1 MLAGFSISGR
11 AGGDDKDFLYIGDA
25 GDNTVKRFDAQTG
38 AFIDVFV
45 TSDSSGMQPGEP
57 IIGPRGIIFALPE
70 GRLANFVERGKHFHR
85 ELWLANQNANQAQNG
100 AILRYD
106 GFNGAFIAPL
116 VNFTPLEKAPVAPR
130 GIVLGNYLF
139 VASTEG
145 EDQSNG
151 NGKLWVYTRD
161 GVPVIPGLEA
171 PLAGPASKPH
181 FHPRAVVIGP
191 DGMLY
196 VSNAPITPTQANP
209 HGDLGGQILRYNP
222 RTLEFDKVFT
232 SNEAF
237 EDFNR
242 PEGLVFGPDGNLYVT
257 SFADLT
263 GAHGDDTDKILVF
276 AGPHQRKPGT
286 FLYQIDLDTTSN
298 GLDRASAQALL
309 FGPDGFLYVPIT
321 GPGPRYRRSWDS
333 IR

>member
-45 TSDSSGMQPGEP
+45 TSDSSGTQPGEP

-70 GRLANFVERGKHFHR
+70 GRLANFGERGKHFHR

-116 VNFTPLEKAPVAPR
+116 VNFTPPEKAPVAPR

-145 EDQSNG
+145 EDQSND
-151 NGKLWVYTRD
+151 GKLWVYTRD
-161 GVPVIPGLEA
+161 GVPVIPELEA
-171 PLAGPASKPH
+171 PPMVLRPSRTSILA
-181 FHPRAVVIGP
+181 R
-191 DGMLY
+191 L
-196 VSNAPITPTQANP
+196 
-209 HGDLGGQILRYNP
+209 
-222 RTLEFDKVFT
+222 
-232 SNEAF
+232 
-237 EDFNR
+237 
-242 PEGLVFGPDGNLYVT
+242 
-257 SFADLT
+257 
-263 GAHGDDTDKILVF
+263 
-276 AGPHQRKPGT
+276 
-286 FLYQIDLDTTSN
+286 
-298 GLDRASAQALL
+298 
-309 FGPDGFLYVPIT
+309 
-321 GPGPRYRRSWDS
+321 
-333 IR
+333 